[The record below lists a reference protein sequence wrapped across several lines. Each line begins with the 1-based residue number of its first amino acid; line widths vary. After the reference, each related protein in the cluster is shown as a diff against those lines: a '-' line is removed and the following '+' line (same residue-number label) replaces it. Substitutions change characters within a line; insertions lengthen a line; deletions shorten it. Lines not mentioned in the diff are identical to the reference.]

1 MYDVIKA
8 ANASGD
14 GSTMFQ
20 AQFLATA
27 LSVYFSPSKAL
38 GSMSIVVPTSIEADG
53 CMTIN
58 ALLAYGN
65 TNYATLAGDKAAFMT
80 VKSLYDAINNNNA
93 VTC

>member
-1 MYDVIKA
+1 
-8 ANASGD
+8 
-14 GSTMFQ
+14 MFK

-38 GSMSIVVPTSIEADG
+38 GSMSIAVPTSIEADG
-53 CMTIN
+53 CMAIN

-65 TNYATLAGDKAAFMT
+65 TNYATLLAGDKAAFMT